1 MGCQI
6 DLIMIY
12 HGLMKITNEVNFR
25 NVSTQ
30 KFFLFI
36 QKKLLL
42 NNLRLVGS
50 FIDLKTVNYIYST
63 TLNQR

>member
-1 MGCQI
+1 MGCQN
-6 DLIMIY
+6 DLILVH

-30 KFFLFI
+30 KIFYSF
-36 QKKLLL
+36 KKLLL
-42 NNLRLVGS
+42 NKLRLVDY
-50 FIDLKTVNYIYST
+50 FIDLKTVKYIYST